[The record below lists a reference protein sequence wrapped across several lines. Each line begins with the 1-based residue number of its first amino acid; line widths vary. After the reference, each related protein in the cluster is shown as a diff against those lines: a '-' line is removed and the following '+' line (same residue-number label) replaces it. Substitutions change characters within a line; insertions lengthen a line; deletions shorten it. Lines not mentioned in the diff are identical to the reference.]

1 MTGPGTQSANPTS
14 GEWTCVPTQQAMHD
28 GTILKTWGVQVAGT
42 GQWIGKAHPI
52 GASPENQT
60 EACANGR
67 LFGASKTMAA
77 VLIEATQAWAD
88 QLDAPADWQ
97 IMKSLCQAAIWWRGL
112 RSGGCARARCS
123 TQRACHDDGDDMV
136 PGSRR
141 GHTARAVKFAGRSN
155 PRAADRCIS
164 GV

>member
-1 MTGPGTQSANPTS
+1 VTGPGTQSANPTS

-88 QLDAPADWQ
+88 QLDAPADSADHE
-97 IMKSLCQAAIWWRGL
+97 ISV
-112 RSGGCARARCS
+112 SGGDLVAWFAEWRLRAR
-123 TQRACHDDGDDMV
+123 QVLNAAGV
-136 PGSRR
+136 P
-141 GHTARAVKFAGRSN
+141 
-155 PRAADRCIS
+155 
-164 GV
+164 